1 MNSKTIPPID
11 PEGQVLVDC
20 LHRLGEK
27 PAEAYNTVQ
36 AVRSMSADNIIHEIR
51 TFGTSIDA
59 KIDVQN
65 AKIDAQGAKV
75 DSKIDA
81 QGAKLDSKIDAQNA
95 KIDVQSAKIDSQG
108 ARLESKIESQDAKI
122 ESLRWML
129 GVVIGLL
136 TLLALL
142 GFFAFV
148 GRAEPASDP
157 CAHAESQQVLVQP
170 ETSASES
177 PEPTSE
183 PPKARTESRPDRPA
197 ASEEARRAVGAQPQE
212 DTLE

>member
-1 MNSKTIPPID
+1 MNSKIESPID

-36 AVRSMSADNIIHEIR
+36 AVRSMSADSIIHEIR
-51 TFGTSIDA
+51 SFGTSIDSKIDSQNA
-59 KIDVQN
+59 KIDSQGAKIDSKIDTQN
-65 AKIDAQGAKV
+65 AKIDAQ
-75 DSKIDA
+75 STR
-81 QGAKLDSKIDAQNA
+81 LDSKIDA
-95 KIDVQSAKIDSQG
+95 
-108 ARLESKIESQDAKI
+108 QDAKI
-122 ESLRWML
+122 ESLRWMI

-148 GRAEPASDP
+148 GRADPVSDP
-157 CAHAESQQVLVQP
+157 CTHTESQQVLVQP
-170 ETSASES
+170 ETSTSE
-177 PEPTSE
+177 PLEPTSE
-183 PPKARTESRPDRPA
+183 PPTARTEGRPTHPA
-197 ASEEARRAVGAQPQE
+197 ASDEPRRAVEAQPQE

>member
-1 MNSKTIPPID
+1 MNSKIESPID

-20 LHRLGEK
+20 LHRLGEE

-36 AVRSMSADNIIHEIR
+36 AVRSMSGINIIHEIR

-59 KIDVQN
+59 KIDSR
-65 AKIDAQGAKV
+65 IDA
-75 DSKIDA
+75 
-81 QGAKLDSKIDAQNA
+81 
-95 KIDVQSAKIDSQG
+95 
-108 ARLESKIESQDAKI
+108 QDAKI

-148 GRAEPASDP
+148 GRAEPVSDP
-157 CAHAESQQVLVQP
+157 CTHAESQQVLVQP

-177 PEPTSE
+177 TEPTSE
-183 PPKARTESRPDRPA
+183 PPKVRTDGRSDRPA
-197 ASEEARRAVGAQPQE
+197 ASDESRRAARAQPQE
-212 DTLE
+212 DSLE

>member
-1 MNSKTIPPID
+1 MNSKIESPID

-27 PAEAYNTVQ
+27 PAEAYNAVQ

-59 KIDVQN
+59 KI
-65 AKIDAQGAKV
+65 
-75 DSKIDA
+75 
-81 QGAKLDSKIDAQNA
+81 DSKIDAQNA

-197 ASEEARRAVGAQPQE
+197 ASEEPRRAVGAQPQE

>member
-1 MNSKTIPPID
+1 MNSKIKSPID
-11 PEGQVLVDC
+11 REGQVLVDC

-27 PAEAYNTVQ
+27 PAEAYNAVQ

-65 AKIDAQGAKV
+65 AKL
-75 DSKIDA
+75 DA
-81 QGAKLDSKIDAQNA
+81 QGAKLDSKIDSQGARLES
-95 KIDVQSAKIDSQG
+95 KIESQG